1 MKTEFDSCYGYY
13 NNCLFFLDGL
23 FVPSRWILQ
32 ELVKG
37 QYPNIYKTA
46 AIEGLFRVGVG
57 ISS

>member
-46 AIEGLFRVGVG
+46 AI
-57 ISS
+57 